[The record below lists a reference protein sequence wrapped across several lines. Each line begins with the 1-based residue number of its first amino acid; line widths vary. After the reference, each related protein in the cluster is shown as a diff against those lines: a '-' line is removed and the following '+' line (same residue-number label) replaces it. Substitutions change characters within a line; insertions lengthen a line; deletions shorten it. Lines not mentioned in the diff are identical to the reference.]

1 MSNFTR
7 HVHELA
13 INIVNTSRRQLL
25 VRTIQCFATSRNPSM
40 EIFGNMLYES
50 HKVAAC
56 SKSHIFTRGAACP
69 VI

>member
-13 INIVNTSRRQLL
+13 INIVNKSRRKLV
-25 VRTIQCFATSRNPSM
+25 VRTIQCFDTSRNPM

-56 SKSHIFTRGAACP
+56 SKSHIFTRDAACP